1 LNVEKARCLLTPF
14 NPWWHDPEWIREDP
28 LLQTV
33 RKSVL
38 RKPPRLYYH
47 IRRYLPEPGYYG
59 IVTIRGPRRVGKTT
73 LVMMIVNYL
82 VSMVRVRP
90 RNVFYVPLDYAKL
103 RDVDLFG
110 LIDAI
115 AQLSGEKYIFL
126 DEASMRRDWAL
137 ILKNL
142 VDAGL
147 VERGK
152 LKIVVTGSHS
162 MDLADAASKL
172 SGRQGR
178 LASLFNLGGNLIH
191 VPLRFV
197 EVLEAIRPDIDDYLR
212 RHGLR
217 KPSERFSILLQL
229 RHGTIPRALE
239 DFYSEFATLLDAV
252 FEDYLLHGGFPKAV
266 DQYHRE
272 GVIDPEF
279 YHDFAK
285 LVISDSVNTG
295 LNPENTRRIL
305 EFLTKPERLSSLLGL
320 GRRENIGRLVVGVD
334 EEGFPSPK
342 FGLGRY
348 LEYLETTKI
357 FLFPYRE
364 DSSRACTPNYRADR
378 KVYVLDPFSYHAL
391 RSHIRGEADPLGA
404 SKRLLGRLDFR
415 GRLIESVVAAHLAM
429 AQQFF
434 EHVPSVDYHRVLL
447 YSRDGDETDYVLC
460 LTRRGRRYRFL
471 IESKYRRRIP
481 GIPGR
486 VEIVLTRDK
495 LEEKA
500 IGGER
505 DKGKFVYVPVVLFLM
520 LF

>member
-1 LNVEKARCLLTPF
+1 MNVEEARRLLAPF
-14 NPWWHDPEWIREDP
+14 NPWWHDPEWSRKDP
-28 LLQTV
+28 LLQAA
-33 RKSVL
+33 RRSVL

-82 VSMVRVRP
+82 TSRVGVKP
-90 RNVFYVPLDYAKL
+90 GNVFYVPLDYAKL

-110 LIDAI
+110 LIDTI
-115 AQLSGEKYIFL
+115 AQLPGEKYVFL

-137 ILKNL
+137 VLKNL
-142 VDAGL
+142 VDAGI
-147 VERGK
+147 VERGR

-162 MDLADAASKL
+162 MDLADAVSKL

-197 EVLEAIRPDIDDYLR
+197 EVLEAVRPDIDDYLR
-212 RHGLR
+212 RRGLR
-217 KPSERFSILLQL
+217 RPGERFSMLLQL
-229 RHGTIPRALE
+229 KRGNIPRALE
-239 DFYSEFATLLDAV
+239 DFYDEFAALLDAV

-272 GVIDPEF
+272 GAIDPEF

-285 LVISDSVNTG
+285 LVISDSANAG
-295 LNPENTRRIL
+295 LNPENTRRVL
-305 EFLTKPERLSSLLGL
+305 EFLTEPERLSSLLGL
-320 GRRENIGRLVVGVD
+320 DRRENIGRLVVGVD

-348 LEYLETTKI
+348 LEYLETAKI

-364 DSSRACTPNYRADR
+364 DASRACAPNYRADR
-378 KVYVLDPFSYHAL
+378 KVYILDPFSYHAL
-391 RSHIRGEADPLGA
+391 RGHVRSETDPLGA
-404 SKRLLGRLDFR
+404 SEKLLKDEGFKGRLV
-415 GRLIESVVAAHLAM
+415 ESVVAAHLAM

-434 EHVPSVDYHRVLL
+434 EHVPSADYHRILL
-447 YSRDGDETDYVLC
+447 YSRDGGETDYVLC
-460 LTRRGRRYRFL
+460 LTRRGGKYRFL

-481 GIPGR
+481 GIPDR
-486 VEIVLTRDK
+486 AEIVLTRDR

-505 DKGKFVYVPVVLFLM
+505 GERNFVYVPVTLFLT